1 MKCKNVVELLNRL
14 APESLACEWDNVGL
28 TVGRFDKNVSKIL
41 VALEMTNDVVEKAI
55 EEQADMII
63 THHPMIFQAQ
73 KKINSETSLGRM
85 LSCLLRYD
93 IACYAIHTNF
103 DAVAGGMA
111 DLAAERLELK
121 NIGVLAEEQEYKDGD
136 GTVKVA
142 GIGRVG
148 VIGEEILLQ
157 ELCTKI
163 KKKFGVQVLNV
174 YASEN
179 KMDSYISKVA
189 IVPGSGKEYMKDAIK
204 KQAEVLITGDVTHH
218 AGLEAVEEGLI
229 LIDAG
234 HYRLEHIFI
243 EFMEHYLNKN
253 ISSDVD
259 VVSMPVKNPFSIL

>member
-1 MKCKNVVELLNRL
+1 MDGCFR
-14 APESLACEWDNVGL
+14 ACCGMILPAMPCIPIL
-28 TVGRFDKNVSKIL
+28 TPWPG
-41 VALEMTNDVVEKAI
+41 E
-55 EEQADMII
+55 
-63 THHPMIFQAQ
+63 
-73 KKINSETSLGRM
+73 
-85 LSCLLRYD
+85 
-93 IACYAIHTNF
+93 
-103 DAVAGGMA
+103 A

-189 IVPGSGKEYMKDAIK
+189 IVPWIRKRIYE
-204 KQAEVLITGDVTHH
+204 
-218 AGLEAVEEGLI
+218 
-229 LIDAG
+229 
-234 HYRLEHIFI
+234 
-243 EFMEHYLNKN
+243 
-253 ISSDVD
+253 
-259 VVSMPVKNPFSIL
+259 SMPLRNRPRY